1 VDVVNPPVG
10 TRVDVMAIAS
20 RFNLDLRTP
29 TGVVIVRN
37 AAVQPGG
44 AYRLTRRYSTNFI
57 WSPITGLDL
66 VTALLT
72 GIRVNKNEHRE
83 RASQIQI
90 GSTFRF

>member
-44 AYRLTRRYSTNFI
+44 LTRRYSTNFI

-72 GIRVNKNEHRE
+72 GIRVNTNEHRE